1 MGVAIE
7 SSDRWKDHGGQLR
20 CLLVVG
26 WVWAMGWLGAL
37 AQPADDWLREEGVT
51 VPGSAPASAAAL
63 AEAFD
68 ASLTAAPVD
77 GWLQVTWQPVEA
89 PQGTAVV
96 VASTGRVGPGVLRD
110 WREYAMTRTGAVW
123 VARLP
128 LGSGREP
135 VIYALR
141 EMGPDRTLLGG
152 TPPRIFHPLRAGD
165 LEPTFPFTGFL
176 EGFEEGWEGWE
187 RADGRPSDS
196 VLSRSED
203 AWSGRRA
210 LRVEVPRGRG
220 SITVGTVRVQGW
232 MLWENDLVSIRMMA
246 RTEGGE
252 GRLRVAL
259 HSRARTPDLAVHP
272 APEVVVGP
280 EWRRLEWALESFVG
294 LRRREVD
301 WMTLHFLAEEGVV
314 LLLDD
319 VELVPRSTV
328 R

>member
-1 MGVAIE
+1 M
-7 SSDRWKDHGGQLR
+7 RT
-20 CLLVVG
+20 
-26 WVWAMGWLGAL
+26 L
-37 AQPADDWLREEGVT
+37 AQPADDWLGEDRVI
-51 VPGSAPASAAAL
+51 VPGSSSALTGPLNEASKEVLSAVPAG
-63 AEAFD
+63 
-68 ASLTAAPVD
+68 
-77 GWLQVTWQPVEA
+77 GWLQVTWQPETS
-89 PQGTAVV
+89 PRGTVVV
-96 VASTGRVGPGVLRD
+96 VASTGRIGPGVLRD
-110 WREYAMTRTGAVW
+110 WREYPMTRTGPVW

-128 LGSGREP
+128 LASGREP
-135 VIYALR
+135 LVYAVR
-141 EMGPDRTLLGG
+141 EWGPDRTLWRG
-152 TPPRIFHPLRAGD
+152 TAPRIFHPLRSGD
-165 LEPTFPFTGFL
+165 VEPTFPFTGFL

-187 RADGRPSDS
+187 RADGRPSES
-196 VLSRSED
+196 VLSRSDD

-210 LRVEVPRGRG
+210 LRVEVPVGRG

-232 MLWENDLVSIRMMA
+232 MLWEHDLVSIRMMV

-280 EWRRLEWALESFVG
+280 EWRRLEWALETFVG
-294 LRRREVD
+294 LKRREVD